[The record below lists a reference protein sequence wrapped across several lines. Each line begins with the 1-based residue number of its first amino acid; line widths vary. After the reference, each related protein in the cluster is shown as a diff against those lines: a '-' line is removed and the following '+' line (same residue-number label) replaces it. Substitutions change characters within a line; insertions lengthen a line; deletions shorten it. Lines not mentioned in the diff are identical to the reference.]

1 MSRKHLLIVAL
12 ALMPAI
18 ATGGQWPSVEHPRD
32 ALIQSIGEQIRLNGI
47 PMQMTR
53 AVSAKPID
61 ELTAHYRSV
70 LGGRVAMSDI
80 ASSTVLS
87 QSRGDHF
94 ITVTLQPLGEG
105 LVEVLVSVA
114 DMPAA
119 REAANRPFGFLLPGG
134 SELLSDMESIDGKT
148 NSRQLVVLN
157 AHGLG
162 TNLDHFVD
170 TLSERGLRPD
180 GAPLLESDDALVQRF
195 EGPTGEAKLVLVRRD
210 QTTSAVL
217 TLISRGL

>member
-1 MSRKHLLIVAL
+1 MSLKHLLPVAL
-12 ALMPAI
+12 ALMPVI
-18 ATGGQWPSVEHPRD
+18 AAGGQWPSVEHPRD
-32 ALIQSIGEQIRLNGI
+32 VLVQSIGEQVRLNGI
-47 PMQMTR
+47 PMRMTR
-53 AVSAKPID
+53 VVSAKPID
-61 ELTAHYRSV
+61 ELTEHYRSA

-87 QSRGDHF
+87 QSRGDYF
-94 ITVTLQPLGEG
+94 ITITLQPLGEG
-105 LVEVLVSVA
+105 LVEALVSIA

-119 REAANRPFGFLLPGG
+119 REAANRPLGFLLPGG

-157 AHGLG
+157 GHGLG
-162 TNLDHFVD
+162 ANLDHFVG
-170 TLSERGLRPD
+170 TFAERGLRPD

-195 EGPTGEAKLVLVRRD
+195 EGPTGEAKVVLVRRD